1 MIVITGGA
9 GMIGSIMAWHL
20 NNKLGRQDLVI
31 VDRITH
37 ENQWQNLVHRHY
49 AEYLDKD
56 QLFEFLEDN
65 DDITAVIHMGA
76 ISATTER
83 DFNKLVADNM
93 HYSQDLWS
101 WCTEYEVPF
110 FYASSAAT
118 YGGGEQGYDDASI
131 ENLRPLNGYGYSKHF
146 FDQWV
151 TQQVAQKQATPP
163 AWAGFKFFNVYGPN
177 EYHKER
183 MASVAYHTFNQ
194 FSETG
199 TMRLFKGTKPGVE
212 DGMQLRDF
220 VYVKDVADVMGFFLE
235 AALKNK
241 PVANAI
247 YNIGT
252 GQARSFK
259 DLAMSVMTSMGR
271 EPNITYID
279 MPQDLQGKY
288 QYFTQAEMKKLR
300 DAGYK
305 KPFTTLEEGVKDYV
319 QNYLMQ
325 EDPYA

>member
-56 QLFEFLEDN
+56 QLFEFLEEN

-101 WCTEYEVPF
+101 WCAEYEVPF

-118 YGGGEQGYDDASI
+118 YGGGELGYDDASI

-151 TQQVAQKQATPP
+151 LQQVAQKQVTPP

-259 DLAMSVMTSMGR
+259 DLATNVMTSMGR

-319 QNYLMQ
+319 QNYLLQ
-325 EDPYA
+325 DDPYA